1 MVYLM
6 KHGAGIHVRD
16 RNNNTPLMCAINAD
30 QRATIQALRACGA
43 HLQVKLIATKRSG
56 LCHNAY
62 LENIPFLISDG
73 FDRTG
78 RKIMLV
84 CQNGV
89 KD

>member
-1 MVYLM
+1 MVVDYLM
-6 KHGAGIHVRD
+6 RHGAGIHVRD

-43 HLQVKLIATKRSG
+43 HLQVKLIANKRNG
-56 LCHNAY
+56 LYSTAY
-62 LENIPFLISDG
+62 LKLISFLISDG

-84 CQNGV
+84 C
-89 KD
+89 

>member
-43 HLQVKLIATKRSG
+43 HLQVK
-56 LCHNAY
+56 
-62 LENIPFLISDG
+62 F
-73 FDRTG
+73 
-78 RKIMLV
+78 V
-84 CQNGV
+84 CYKKNWSLS
-89 KD
+89 